1 MGPLLGPELVGQVI
15 DVTRKDGIVSKETI
29 TAVLKVVRQR
39 PEKKVGRRT
48 FAAVKQSYAIC
59 EIVPTRRP
67 FAKFV
72 PTRRESANVCRY
84 REYVEAKAPLT
95 QNTRALLRSVADVH
109 EFPQAAEAAAAER
122 GLTPRFGY

>member
-15 DVTRKDGIVSKETI
+15 DVTRRDGTVSQETI
-29 TAVLKVVRQR
+29 AAVLTVVRQR
-39 PEKKVGRRT
+39 SEKQVGRRT

-59 EIVPTRRP
+59 EIVPTRRE
-67 FAKFV
+67 
-72 PTRRESANVCRY
+72 RRESDNVRRY
-84 REYVEAKAPLT
+84 REYVVEAKAPLT
-95 QNTRALLRSVADVH
+95 QNTRALLRNVTDVH